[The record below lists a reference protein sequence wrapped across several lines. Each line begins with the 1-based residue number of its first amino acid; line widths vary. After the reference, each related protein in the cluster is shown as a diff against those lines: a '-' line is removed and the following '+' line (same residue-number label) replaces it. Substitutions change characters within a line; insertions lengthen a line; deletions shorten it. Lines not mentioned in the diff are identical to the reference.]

1 MEKVLLHIEEGIAT
15 ITINNPPMNILDA
28 EVVSGLLQATDDI
41 RKQEKIRVVILT
53 GQGTRAFMA
62 GGDIKSF
69 PDLIGKGEDVA
80 YQGSKFLQEPLDAI
94 MNLPH
99 PTICVLNGLALG
111 GGCELAL
118 SCDVRIAEE
127 HVEIGLPEVKLGLFP
142 GAGGTQRLPRLIGVS
157 KAKELIFTG
166 DPVPAS
172 KALEIGLVNDVVT
185 TGEGLQAAYAL
196 AHKISRHSA
205 KALQYAKLAIDEG
218 LNGSLEE
225 GLETEARYF
234 GKVFQTEDVQEGVSA
249 FIEKRQALFRD
260 R

>member
-1 MEKVLLHIEEGIAT
+1 MEKVLLHIEKGIAT
-15 ITINNPPMNILDA
+15 ITINNPPVNILDA
-28 EVVSGLLQATDDI
+28 DVVNELLQATSNIYKHDEV
-41 RKQEKIRVVILT
+41 KVVILI

-69 PDLIGKGEDVA
+69 PNLIGKGEDVA
-80 YQGSKFLQEPLDAI
+80 YQTSKLLQEPLNAI

-118 SCDVRIAEE
+118 SCDFRIIEE
-127 HVEIGLPEVKLGLFP
+127 HVEIGLPEIKLGLFP

-166 DPVPAS
+166 DSIPAV
-172 KALEIGLVNDVVT
+172 KALEIGLVNEVVKS
-185 TGEGLQAAYAL
+185 GDGLLAAYVL
-196 AHKISRHSA
+196 AHKIKRHSI

-218 LNGSLEE
+218 LNNSLEE
-225 GLETEARYF
+225 GLEIEARYF
-234 GKVFQTEDVQEGVSA
+234 GKVFQTEDVKEGVLA
-249 FIEKRQALFRD
+249 FIEKRKPLFKD
-260 R
+260 K

>member
-1 MEKVLLHIEEGIAT
+1 MEKVLLHIEEGFAV
-15 ITINNPPMNILDA
+15 ITINSPPMNILDA
-28 EVVSGLLQATDDI
+28 DVVNGLLQVTADI
-41 RKQEKIRVVILT
+41 RNHDEVKVVVLT

-69 PDLIGKGEDVA
+69 PELIGKGENVA
-80 YQGSKFLQEPLDAI
+80 YQGSKFLQAPLDAV
-94 MNLPH
+94 MNLPL

-118 SCDVRIAEE
+118 SCDFRIAEE

-142 GAGGTQRLPRLIGVS
+142 GAGGTQRLPRLIGIS

-166 DPVPAS
+166 ESVSAS
-172 KALEIGLVNDVVT
+172 KALEIGLVNEVVK
-185 TGEGLQAAYAL
+185 TGEGMQAAYTL
-196 AHKISRHSA
+196 ARKMSRHSA

-218 LNGSLEE
+218 LNGGLKE

-234 GKVFQTEDVQEGVSA
+234 GKVFQTEDVREGVSA
-249 FIEKRQALFRD
+249 FMEKRRAVFKD

>member
-1 MEKVLLHIEEGIAT
+1 MEKVLLQVEEGIAT
-15 ITINNPPMNILDA
+15 IIINNPPMNILDA
-28 EVVSGLLQATDDI
+28 EVVKGLLAVTADI
-41 RKQEKIRVVILT
+41 RRRDDVKVVILT

-69 PDLIGKGEDVA
+69 PNLIGQGEEVA

-99 PTICVLNGLALG
+99 PTICILNGLALG

-166 DPVPAS
+166 DSVPAA
-172 KALEIGLVNDVVT
+172 KALEIGLVNEVVQA
-185 TGEGLQAAYAL
+185 GEGLQAAHTL
-196 AHKISRHSA
+196 ARKISRHSA

-218 LNGSLEE
+218 LDGSLAE

-234 GKVFQTEDVQEGVSA
+234 GKVFQTEDVREGVSA
-249 FIEKRQALFRD
+249 FIEKRQATFRD

>member
-1 MEKVLLHIEEGIAT
+1 MEQVLLHIEEGIAV
-15 ITINNPPMNILDA
+15 ITINNPPLNILDA
-28 EVVSGLLQATDDI
+28 NVVNGLLQVTTDI
-41 RKQEKIRVVILT
+41 RNHAEVKVVVLT

-69 PDLIGKGEDVA
+69 PELIGKGEEVA

-94 MNLPH
+94 MNLPC

-127 HVEIGLPEVKLGLFP
+127 HMEIGLPEVKLGLFP

-166 DPVPAS
+166 DPVPAA
-172 KALEIGLVNDVVT
+172 KALEIGLVNEVVK
-185 TGEGLQAAYAL
+185 TGEGMQAAYTL
-196 AHKISRHSA
+196 ARKISRHSA
-205 KALQYAKLAIDEG
+205 KALQYAKHAIDEG

-234 GKVFQTEDVQEGVSA
+234 GKVFQTEDVKEGVSA
-249 FIEKRQALFRD
+249 FMEKRRAVFKD

>member
-1 MEKVLLHIEEGIAT
+1 MEQVLLHIEEGIAV
-15 ITINNPPMNILDA
+15 ITINNPPLNILDA
-28 EVVSGLLQATDDI
+28 NVVNGLLQVTTDI
-41 RKQEKIRVVILT
+41 RNHDEVKVVVLT

-69 PDLIGKGEDVA
+69 PELIGKGEEVA

-94 MNLPH
+94 MNLPC

-127 HVEIGLPEVKLGLFP
+127 HMEIGLPEVKLGLFP

-166 DPVPAS
+166 HPVPAA
-172 KALEIGLVNDVVT
+172 KALEIGLVNEVVK
-185 TGEGLQAAYAL
+185 TGEGMQAAYTL
-196 AHKISRHSA
+196 ARKMSRHSA
-205 KALQYAKLAIDEG
+205 KALQYAKHAIDEG

-234 GKVFQTEDVQEGVSA
+234 GKVFQTEDVKEGVSA
-249 FIEKRQALFRD
+249 FMEKRRAVFKD

>member
-1 MEKVLLHIEEGIAT
+1 MEKVLLQVEEGMAT

-28 EVVSGLLQATDDI
+28 EVVSGLLEVTADI
-41 RKQEKIRVVILT
+41 RRRDDVKVVILT

-69 PDLIGKGEDVA
+69 PDLIGQGEEVA

-166 DPVPAS
+166 DSVPAA
-172 KALEIGLVNDVVT
+172 KALEIGLVNEVVQA
-185 TGEGLQAAYAL
+185 GEGLQAAHTL
-196 AHKISRHSA
+196 ARKISRHSA

-218 LNGSLEE
+218 LDGSLAE

-234 GKVFQTEDVQEGVSA
+234 GKVFQTEDVREGVSA
-249 FIEKRQALFRD
+249 FIEKRQAVFRD

>member
-1 MEKVLLHIEEGIAT
+1 MEKVQLHIEEGIAT

-28 EVVSGLLQATDDI
+28 KVVSGLLQVTADI
-41 RKQEKIRVVILT
+41 RQHDEVKVVILI

-69 PDLIGKGEDVA
+69 PDLIGKGEDIA

-94 MNLPH
+94 MNLPQ
-99 PTICVLNGLALG
+99 PTICALNGLALG

-118 SCDVRIAEE
+118 SCDFRIAEE

-166 DPVPAS
+166 EPVPAA
-172 KALEIGLVNDVVT
+172 KALEIGLVNEVVKT
-185 TGEGLQAAYAL
+185 EEGLQAAHAL
-196 AHKISRHSA
+196 ARKISRHSA
-205 KALQYAKLAIDEG
+205 KALQYAKLAIDQG
-218 LNGSLEE
+218 LNGSLVE
-225 GLETEARYF
+225 GLATEARYF
-234 GKVFQTEDVQEGVSA
+234 GKVFQTEDVREGVSA
-249 FIEKRQALFRD
+249 FIEKRQAVFRD

>member
-15 ITINNPPMNILDA
+15 ITINNPPMNVLDA
-28 EVVSGLLQATDDI
+28 DVVNGLLQVTADI
-41 RKQEKIRVVILT
+41 RKHDEVKVVILI
-53 GQGTRAFMA
+53 GQGTRTFMA

-69 PDLIGKGEDVA
+69 PDLIGKGEEVA
-80 YQGSKFLQEPLDAI
+80 YEGSKFLQKPLDAI
-94 MNLPH
+94 MNLPQ

-118 SCDVRIAEE
+118 SCDFRITEE
-127 HVEIGLPEVKLGLFP
+127 HIEIGLPEVKLGLFP

-166 DPVPAS
+166 DPVSAEE
-172 KALEIGLVNDVVT
+172 ALEIGLVNEVAT
-185 TGEGLQAAYAL
+185 TGEGLQAAHVL
-196 AHKISRHSA
+196 ARKISRHSA

-225 GLETEARYF
+225 GLEAEARYF
-234 GKVFQTEDVQEGVSA
+234 GKVFQTEDVKEGVAA
-249 FIEKRQALFRD
+249 FMEKRRAVFRD

>member
-15 ITINNPPMNILDA
+15 ITINNPPMNVLDA
-28 EVVSGLLQATDDI
+28 DVVNGLLQVTADI
-41 RKQEKIRVVILT
+41 RKHDEVKVVILI
-53 GQGTRAFMA
+53 GQGTRTFMA

-69 PDLIGKGEDVA
+69 PDLIGKGEEVA
-80 YQGSKFLQEPLDAI
+80 YEGSKFLQKPLDAI
-94 MNLPH
+94 MNLPQ

-118 SCDVRIAEE
+118 SCDFRIAEE
-127 HVEIGLPEVKLGLFP
+127 HIEIGLPEVKLGLFP

-166 DPVPAS
+166 DPVSAEE
-172 KALEIGLVNDVVT
+172 ALEIGLVNEVAT
-185 TGEGLQAAYAL
+185 TGEGLQAAHVL
-196 AHKISRHSA
+196 ARKISRHSA

-225 GLETEARYF
+225 GLEAEARYF
-234 GKVFQTEDVQEGVSA
+234 GKVFQTEDVKEGVAA
-249 FIEKRQALFRD
+249 FMEKRRAVFRD

>member
-1 MEKVLLHIEEGIAT
+1 MEKVLLQVEEDIAT

-28 EVVSGLLQATDDI
+28 EVVSGLLQVTADI
-41 RKQEKIRVVILT
+41 RGYDDVKVVILT

-69 PDLIGKGEDVA
+69 PDLIGHGEEVA
-80 YQGSKFLQEPLDAI
+80 YQGSKSLQEPLDAI

-166 DPVPAS
+166 DPVPAA
-172 KALEIGLVNDVVT
+172 KALEIGLVNEVVQA
-185 TGEGLQAAYAL
+185 GEGLQVAHAL
-196 AHKISRHSA
+196 ARKISRHSA

-218 LNGSLEE
+218 MNGSLEE

-234 GKVFQTEDVQEGVSA
+234 GKVFQTEDVKEGVSA
-249 FIEKRQALFRD
+249 FIEKRQAVFRD
-260 R
+260 M

>member
-1 MEKVLLHIEEGIAT
+1 MEKVLLHIEESIAT
-15 ITINNPPMNILDA
+15 ITINNPPVNILDA
-28 EVVSGLLQATDDI
+28 DVVNGLLQATADI
-41 RKQEKIRVVILT
+41 YKHDKVKVVILT

-69 PDLIGKGEDVA
+69 PNLIQKGEEVA

-118 SCDVRIAEE
+118 SCDFRIAEE
-127 HVEIGLPEVKLGLFP
+127 HVEIGLPEIKLGLFP

-166 DPVPAS
+166 DSIPAA
-172 KALEIGLVNDVVT
+172 KALEIGLVNKVVKS
-185 TGEGLQAAYAL
+185 GEGLQAAYAL
-196 AHKISRHSA
+196 ARKISRHSS
-205 KALQYAKLAIDEG
+205 KALQYAKLSIDEG
-218 LNGSLEE
+218 LNTSLEE

-234 GKVFQTEDVQEGVSA
+234 GKAFQTEDVKEGVLA
-249 FIEKRQALFRD
+249 FI
-260 R
+260 

>member
-15 ITINNPPMNILDA
+15 ITVDNPPMNILDA
-28 EVVSGLLQATDDI
+28 EVVGGLLETTA
-41 RKQEKIRVVILT
+41 KIRRHDDVKVVILI

-118 SCDVRIAEE
+118 SCDFRIAEE

-166 DPVPAS
+166 DPVTAT

-185 TGEGLQAAYAL
+185 TGEGLQAAHAL
-196 AHKISRHSA
+196 ARKIGRHSA

-218 LNGSLEE
+218 MNGSLEE

-234 GKVFQTEDVQEGVSA
+234 GKVFQTEDVREGVSA
-249 FIEKRQALFRD
+249 FIEKRQAVFRD

>member
-1 MEKVLLHIEEGIAT
+1 MEKVLLHIEEGIAV

-28 EVVSGLLQATDDI
+28 DVVNGLLQVTTDI
-41 RKQEKIRVVILT
+41 RNHDEVKVVVLT

-69 PDLIGKGEDVA
+69 PELIGKGEEVA

-127 HVEIGLPEVKLGLFP
+127 HMEIGLPEVKLGLLP

-166 DPVPAS
+166 DPVPAA
-172 KALEIGLVNDVVT
+172 KALEIGLVNEVVK
-185 TGEGLQAAYAL
+185 TGEGMQAAYAL
-196 AHKISRHSA
+196 ARKMSRHSA
-205 KALQYAKLAIDEG
+205 KALQYAKHAIDEG

-234 GKVFQTEDVQEGVSA
+234 GKVFQTEDVKEGVSA
-249 FIEKRQALFRD
+249 FMEKRRAVFKD

>member
-1 MEKVLLHIEEGIAT
+1 MEKVLLHIEESIAVM
-15 ITINNPPMNILDA
+15 TINNPPMNILDA
-28 EVVSGLLQATDDI
+28 EVVNELLQVTSDI
-41 RKQEKIRVVILT
+41 LNRDEVKVVILT
-53 GQGTRAFMA
+53 GQGTRVFMA

-69 PDLIGKGEDVA
+69 PDLIGKGEEVA

-94 MNLPH
+94 MNLPQ
-99 PTICVLNGLALG
+99 PTICVLNGFALG

-127 HVEIGLPEVKLGLFP
+127 QVEIGLPEVKLGLFP

-166 DPVPAS
+166 ESISAT
-172 KALEIGLVNDVVT
+172 KALEIGLVNDVVK
-185 TGEGLQAAYAL
+185 TGEGMQAAYAL
-196 AHKISRHSA
+196 ARKMSRHSA

-218 LNGSLEE
+218 LNDSLEE

-234 GKVFQTEDVQEGVSA
+234 GKVFQTEDVKEGVSA
-249 FIEKRQALFRD
+249 FMEKRPAVFRN

>member
-1 MEKVLLHIEEGIAT
+1 MEKVQLHIEEGIAT

-28 EVVSGLLQATDDI
+28 EVVSGLLQVTADI
-41 RKQEKIRVVILT
+41 RQHDEVKVVILI

-69 PDLIGKGEDVA
+69 PDLIGKGEDIA

-94 MNLPH
+94 MNLPQ

-118 SCDVRIAEE
+118 SCDFRIAEE

-166 DPVPAS
+166 EPVPAT
-172 KALEIGLVNDVVT
+172 KALEIGLVNEVVK
-185 TGEGLQAAYAL
+185 TGEGLQAAHAL
-196 AHKISRHSA
+196 ARKISSHSA
-205 KALQYAKLAIDEG
+205 KALQHAKLAIDEG
-218 LNGSLEE
+218 LNGSLGE
-225 GLETEARYF
+225 GLEAEARYF
-234 GKVFQTEDVQEGVSA
+234 GKVFQTEDVREGVSA
-249 FIEKRQALFRD
+249 FIEKRQAVFRD

>member
-28 EVVSGLLQATDDI
+28 DVVNGLLQVTSEL
-41 RKQEKIRVVILT
+41 RKHGETKIVILT

-69 PDLIGKGEDVA
+69 PDLIGNGEEVA
-80 YQGSKFLQEPLDAI
+80 YRGSKFLQEPLDAI

-111 GGCELAL
+111 GGCELSL
-118 SCDVRIAEE
+118 SCDFRIAEE

-166 DPVPAS
+166 DPVPAD
-172 KALEIGLVNDVVT
+172 KALEIGLVNEVVK
-185 TGEGLQAAYAL
+185 TGEGLQAAYTL
-196 AHKISRHSA
+196 ARKMSRHSA
-205 KALQYAKLAIDEG
+205 KALQYVKLAIDEG
-218 LNGSLEE
+218 LNVSLEE
-225 GLETEARYF
+225 GLEIEARYF
-234 GKVFQTEDVQEGVSA
+234 GKVFQTEDVKEGVSA
-249 FIEKRQALFRD
+249 FIEKRQAVFRD

>member
-15 ITINNPPMNILDA
+15 ITINNPPMNILNA
-28 EVVSGLLQATDDI
+28 EVVSGLLEATANI
-41 RKQEKIRVVILT
+41 RQHEEVKVVILI

-69 PDLIGKGEDVA
+69 PDLIGKGEDIA

-118 SCDVRIAEE
+118 SCDFRIAEE

-166 DPVPAS
+166 DPVPVA
-172 KALEIGLVNDVVT
+172 KALEIGLVNEVVK

-218 LNGSLEE
+218 MNGSLEE

-234 GKVFQTEDVQEGVSA
+234 GKVFQTEDVKEGVSA
-249 FIEKRQALFRD
+249 FIEKRQAVFRN